1 MTTPHAVRV
10 VAVQAAPV
18 FLDLEATLGRLE
30 DWTRRAA
37 DAGAKVI
44 AFPETWLPG
53 YPAWIDSSPEAAI
66 WGHAGAKVLFQRLME
81 NAVEVPGPATERVA
95 AAAREAG
102 AALVVGVHERSGRT
116 LYNALLIF
124 GPDGTLL
131 NHHRKLVPTYTE
143 RLVWGHGDGHG
154 LRAVS
159 ADGVKLGGLVCWEHW
174 MPLARQVMHDAGEQI
189 HVALWPG
196 VQEMHQVASR
206 HYAFEGRC
214 FVIAVGSILRVSDM
228 PPELPVLE
236 EYATSAKGLMIAG
249 GSAVIAPNGR
259 YLAGPVYDEETLVI
273 ADCDLGEI
281 TREAMTLDVSG
292 HYSRRDVL
300 DLVVRPCPPRL

>member
-1 MTTPHAVRV
+1 
-10 VAVQAAPV
+10 
-18 FLDLEATLGRLE
+18 
-30 DWTRRAA
+30 
-37 DAGAKVI
+37 
-44 AFPETWLPG
+44 
-53 YPAWIDSSPEAAI
+53 
-66 WGHAGAKVLFQRLME
+66 
-81 NAVEVPGPATERVA
+81 
-95 AAAREAG
+95 
-102 AALVVGVHERSGRT
+102 
-116 LYNALLIF
+116 
-124 GPDGTLL
+124 
-131 NHHRKLVPTYTE
+131 
-143 RLVWGHGDGHG
+143 
-154 LRAVS
+154 
-159 ADGVKLGGLVCWEHW
+159 